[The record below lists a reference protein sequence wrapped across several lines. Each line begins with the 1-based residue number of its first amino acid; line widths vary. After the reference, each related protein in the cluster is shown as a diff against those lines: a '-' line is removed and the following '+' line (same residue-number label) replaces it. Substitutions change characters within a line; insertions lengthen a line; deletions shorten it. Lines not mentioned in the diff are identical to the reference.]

1 MTVEH
6 NKRGGKGS
14 CSREDAPQEASAKTQ
29 ATQLSTTD
37 ERTESPS
44 EIEVRDDVITYSR
57 NLSLNLGFLNSSFY
71 PFLLDPAI
79 PLPSFTSSC
88 MVGQKKQWKNYF
100 FIYLPYL

>member
-44 EIEVRDDVITYSR
+44 EIEGRDDLITQGP
-57 NLSLNLGFLNSSFY
+57 NLGSLNSSFS
-71 PFLLDPAI
+71 PFLLDPRGH
-79 PLPSFTSSC
+79 PPT
-88 MVGQKKQWKNYF
+88 
-100 FIYLPYL
+100 

>member
-37 ERTESPS
+37 ERTKNLNEPSSARGDTIRPVFMNHHESIAAIGFVSKKCRCFLEVAPS
-44 EIEVRDDVITYSR
+44 SMY
-57 NLSLNLGFLNSSFY
+57 
-71 PFLLDPAI
+71 
-79 PLPSFTSSC
+79 
-88 MVGQKKQWKNYF
+88 
-100 FIYLPYL
+100 